1 MASCGARTAADS
13 CRVRVAVGFP
23 EYTRACLYDAD
34 GRWLDSLQWQE
45 RKILFTR
52 TDTAGMPYVVFVTL
66 INPADSMDR
75 AQMPVVIEGGDV
87 QVEIGEYITT
97 SGTPLNRCLQE
108 FLNALQATHD
118 AIRQAGVSYEDS
130 RKSFSEFYRQQIL
143 ANKDNVVGGFIFRQ
157 YGIHLNQEDASL
169 VKAQLGN

>member
-1 MASCGARTAADS
+1 MVSCGVRTAADS

-23 EYTRACLYDAD
+23 EYTRACLYDTD

-45 RKILFTR
+45 REIVFVR
-52 TDTAGMPYVVFVTL
+52 TDTAGMPYVAFVTL
-66 INPADSMDR
+66 LNPVDSIDR
-75 AQMPVVIEGGDV
+75 VQMPVVIEGGDV

-97 SGTPLNRCLQE
+97 SGTPLNRCLQD
-108 FLNALQATHD
+108 FLNALQATRD
-118 AIRQAGVSYEDS
+118 AVKQADISYEDY

-143 ANKDNVVGGFIFRQ
+143 VNKDNVVGGFIFQQ